1 MSQSIPTPPRYAQS
15 ESPLTTL
22 ALLVAAALGSEAR
35 IRYVSATARLQGL
48 AGWRADFLK
57 SIPEDLRAIVKGVCT
72 DLYDGFINAA
82 AEVLPYAKVVGDR
95 FHVAK
100 LYRATLDDLRKKEMK
115 ELKRILD
122 KQEYA
127 GLKGAL

>member
-1 MSQSIPTPPRYAQS
+1 
-15 ESPLTTL
+15 
-22 ALLVAAALGSEAR
+22 
-35 IRYVSATARLQGL
+35 
-48 AGWRADFLK
+48 
-57 SIPEDLRAIVKGVCT
+57 
-72 DLYDGFINAA
+72 
-82 AEVLPYAKVVGDR
+82 LPHAKAVGDR

-127 GLKGAL
+127 GLKGALWALRKSPIRSVSSAASGWI